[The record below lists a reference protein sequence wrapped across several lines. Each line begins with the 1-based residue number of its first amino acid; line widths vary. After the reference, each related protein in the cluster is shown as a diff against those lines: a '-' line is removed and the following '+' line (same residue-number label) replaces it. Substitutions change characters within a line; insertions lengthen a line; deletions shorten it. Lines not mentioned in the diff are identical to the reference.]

1 VNFAGFRAEQS
12 SDSKTYEITESDFDD
27 FDKLY
32 EKCPLIQREI
42 EKRITVPLKRGQIS
56 GFAPCSGGIWL
67 PFVTQETAEKNAHIN
82 RATIGVSF
90 TPISIRIGL
99 NFGVQAHKYRI
110 RYYELLLNGHL
121 TSIFELLNRKAT
133 GYCLCDTFWHYYIR
147 NIQSLQWSLILYG
160 STKIAIEG
168 AIEETKHLKGN
179 PLTANRYLI
188 GKVINR
194 QPEDFNY
201 VVNGL
206 VNEISNDLNEL
217 YPVLALID
225 KEI

>member
-1 VNFAGFRAEQS
+1 VNLAGFKAEQS
-12 SDSKTYEITESDFDD
+12 SDKKTYEITESDFDD

-32 EKCPLIQREI
+32 EKCPLFQRKI

-56 GFAPCSGGIWL
+56 GFAPWVGGIWL

-90 TPISIRIGL
+90 TPIGIRVGL

-110 RYYELLLNGHL
+110 KYYDLLLNGHL
-121 TSIFELLNRKAT
+121 TSIFELLNHKAT
-133 GYCLCDTFWHYYIR
+133 GYCLCDTFWHYHTR

-160 STKIAIEG
+160 STKIAFEG

-179 PLTANRYLI
+179 PLTGNRYLI
-188 GKVINR
+188 SKVFNR

-225 KEI
+225 KES